1 MPCAVLQNVSAAGL
15 HHAVEYGAAHASV
28 LRRLQQDQV
37 AELFSRA
44 QQIEQVLRHVVGSSA
59 QNQGL
64 RIRICLR
71 DRLGVGV
78 CDRLHIISVMRR
90 PAFSFRR
97 SGMRPT
103 DSGRIRSTSQEGA

>member
-71 DRLGVGV
+71 DTSVQT
-78 CDRLHIISVMRR
+78 SVMRR

-97 SGMRPT
+97 SGLRPT